1 MCCLDLIERKCY
13 YINAAY
19 KLKHYLF
26 SFNALYAAPPELLHE
41 QCITLSVSLESDERR
56 FIGHL
61 NSKPWALPEY
71 VSAYESCSFDP
82 AMLNICSAASLTYE
96 DNTPLHAI
104 SIQHTESQDP
114 MNATWLPLA
123 VADPSLDVGW
133 TNGGGSCIPP
143 SYP

>member
-1 MCCLDLIERKCY
+1 MDLKEKCY
-13 YINAAY
+13 DINAAY
-19 KLKHYLF
+19 NLKHYLC
-26 SFNALYAAPPELLHE
+26 SIYALYAAPPELLHG
-41 QCITLSVSLESDERR
+41 QRITLSVSLESDERR

-61 NSKPWALPEY
+61 DSQPWTLPEY
-71 VSAYESCSFDP
+71 VSANEPCSFDP
-82 AMLNICSAASLTYE
+82 AMLTICPAASLTYE
-96 DNTPLHAI
+96 DITALHAI

-123 VADPSLDVGW
+123 VADPSLDIGW